1 MCARPLTHPISF
13 SLSVYNAQKPL
24 VSEFIRSS
32 LVYFTMEIFLGEVGK
47 VEWIA
52 FNIGIAYLE
61 NMGTWDRI
69 RKLIILDRFM
79 ILQKGLE
86 CQYWF
91 FCRFWSVFTVFTKIL
106 WIKLCTCTNL
116 GYISY
121 WLQSKIRLGYM
132 QWEKMKNLTFANE
145 KICSILQNCY
155 YTLCANSLCFFNFN
169 LESAKK
175 KKGPSTL
182 SLKSCQ
188 DFHSI

>member
-69 RKLIILDRFM
+69 RKLIIVDRFM

-91 FCRFWSVFTVFTKIL
+91 FAGFCLYLPCLPQNNKIF
-106 WIKLCTCTNL
+106 WIKMCTICTCTIL
-116 GYISY
+116 GCISY
-121 WLQSKIRLGYM
+121 WWQSKIR
-132 QWEKMKNLTFANE
+132 
-145 KICSILQNCY
+145 
-155 YTLCANSLCFFNFN
+155 
-169 LESAKK
+169 
-175 KKGPSTL
+175 
-182 SLKSCQ
+182 
-188 DFHSI
+188 